1 MVEVWHIACRDGV
14 PLENLHAAL
23 SAIPEYNELLAE
35 DFKIL
40 EPNAGAVAPPPQ
52 MPDSTNDA
60 LGGCPP
66 ASCYRSSE
74 LPMNSNPTNE

>member
-1 MVEVWHIACRDGV
+1 MLRLMVEVWHIACRDGV

-40 EPNAGAVAPPPQ
+40 D
-52 MPDSTNDA
+52 PDK
-60 LGGCPP
+60 L
-66 ASCYRSSE
+66 
-74 LPMNSNPTNE
+74 

>member
-40 EPNAGAVAPPPQ
+40 DPNAERIHGGAGAGKQ
-52 MPDSTNDA
+52 RDASTPLDD
-60 LGGCPP
+60 
-66 ASCYRSSE
+66 ASC
-74 LPMNSNPTNE
+74 